1 MATERKPVCFN
12 VNDPLEKEMWE
23 ISKTLNFSAWAK
35 GHLKP
40 IALARIAERHANK
53 ELKRVGVPVP
63 VRRVVAADAPST

>member
-12 VNDPLEKEMWE
+12 VNDPLEREMWE

-40 IALARIAERHANK
+40 MALARIAERQSIN
-53 ELKRVGVPVP
+53 EQKRIAIPVP
-63 VRRVVAADAPST
+63 VRRVVASNVTEA